1 MLKGEVIHSYRI
13 LEDFKVAGGTSKVTF
28 AERGGK
34 EYFIKEFLSPKYPT
48 ADSPGSEKVK
58 AQKRKAC
65 EEFEKHHKELN
76 ALISSKVGT
85 GGNLVAAVDFFVKD
99 RAIIRLQKK

>member
-1 MLKGEVIHSYRI
+1 MLKGEVIHNYRI

-76 ALISSKVGT
+76 ARISSKVGT
-85 GGNLVAAVDFFVKD
+85 GGNLVAAVDFF
-99 RAIIRLQKK
+99 RE